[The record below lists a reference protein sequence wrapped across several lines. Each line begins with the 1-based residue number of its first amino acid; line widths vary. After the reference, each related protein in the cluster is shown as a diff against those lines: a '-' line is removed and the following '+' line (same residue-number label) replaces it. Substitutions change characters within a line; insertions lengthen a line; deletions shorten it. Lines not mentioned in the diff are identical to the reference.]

1 MFNICISKSLVF
13 FSRLLVLLL
22 SLFAFNL
29 SATYLSLNN
38 NNLSCLENDCN
49 VNVKIDQKLKY
60 SKDKRIVELIEEDK
74 NGKEKL
80 ISYLFYTTDINNLAA
95 YSGKPLEILISLK
108 SSGVIRE
115 LKLVKHSEPILLTGI
130 PIEKLLEA
138 VAFYKGKNINDKINI
153 GEDLSGEIGV
163 PIIAGA
169 TVTSLI
175 LHETILGTSRDVGRL
190 FNFFNDTDIVEGGLT
205 NKFNKYSWDEL
216 RKLNAIQ
223 HYSLDSALYENQ
235 AAKTDDLLVDIYFA
249 DLRHPSI
256 GRNIL
261 GEDAYDELMD
271 EIGENK
277 SAIIILNN
285 GRWSFKGSGFVRGG
299 IFDRF
304 RIEQGNNVFTFRDAD
319 LKNVYDL
326 DILDIDTFRETGIF
340 IISGEKYKPYKSWKL
355 ILLLNYTTFAADYNI
370 PKNFCIVPDPAWLK
384 SWKTKSFY
392 IFLYLGLWL
401 FSIIIFIFRYKLS
414 KNSFNLS
421 VLYNIVLLLDIY
433 IIGILFEGQP
443 SVVNI
448 FSLIDDI
455 KQIAI
460 FIFDPCIFLGWIM
473 IVSTIFVWG
482 KALFCGWICPFG
494 ALQEIMFKIRSLV
507 FKNDTSIEFP
517 ITITN
522 KLRYLRYL
530 IFFSLTIVSFISFD
544 YAELLAEIEPFKT
557 TWILGI
563 TNRSFLISFYTVFL
577 LGIGLITYRFFCR
590 FICPLGAFLSFL
602 SIFTIFR
609 LRRRGT
615 CVVCKICEKTCNSR
629 AIDTF
634 GAIDSKECFGCFTCV
649 NNMYNSKVCPPIT
662 KLKLREKY
670 EKGTWW

>member
-1 MFNICISKSLVF
+1 MFNIILSKSLVF
-13 FSRLLVLLL
+13 FSRLLVFLL
-22 SLFAFNL
+22 SLFAFDL
-29 SATYLSLNN
+29 SATYLSLEN
-38 NNLSCLENDCN
+38 NNLSCLENNC
-49 VNVKIDQKLKY
+49 KINLKLDQKLSY
-60 SKDKRIVELIEEDK
+60 SKDKRVLELIEEDK

-108 SSGVIRE
+108 SNGIIRE
-115 LKLVKHSEPILLTGI
+115 LKLIKHSEPILLTGI

-153 GEDLSGEIGV
+153 GEDLNGEIGV

-190 FNFFNDTDIVEGGLT
+190 FNFINDIDIIEGGLT
-205 NKFNKYSWDEL
+205 NKFEKYSWDEL
-216 RKLNAIQ
+216 LKLNAIQ
-223 HYSLDSALYENQ
+223 RYTLDSTSHDNHIS
-235 AAKTDDLLVDIYFA
+235 KTDDLLVDIYFA
-249 DLRHPSI
+249 DLKHPSI

-261 GEDAYDELMD
+261 GDEAYDELLN
-271 EIGENK
+271 EIGDK
-277 SAIIILNN
+277 QSAIIILNN

-304 RIEQGNNVFTFRDAD
+304 RIEQDNNVFTFRDAD

-326 DILDIDTFRETGIF
+326 DILDIDSFRETGIF
-340 IISGEKYKPYKSWKL
+340 IISNEKYKPHKPWKL
-355 ILLLNYTTFAADYNI
+355 VLLLNYKTFSSNYNM

-384 SWKTKSFY
+384 SWKTKSLY
-392 IFLYLGLWL
+392 IFSYLFLWL
-401 FSIIIFIFRYKLS
+401 FSITVFIFRYRLS
-414 KNSFNLS
+414 KNTFNLS
-421 VLYNIVLLLDIY
+421 IAYNFILLLDIY

-448 FSLIDDI
+448 FSLIDDV

-473 IVSTIFVWG
+473 IISTIFLWG
-482 KALFCGWICPFG
+482 KSLFCGWICPFG
-494 ALQEIMFKIRSLV
+494 ALQEIIFKIRSLLL
-507 FKNDTSIEFP
+507 KNNNSLEFP
-517 ITITN
+517 IAITN
-522 KLRYLRYL
+522 KLRYLRYVIFL
-530 IFFSLTIVSFISFD
+530 ILTVISFISFD
-544 YAELLAEIEPFKT
+544 YAEVLAEIEPFKT

-563 TNRSFLISFYTVFL
+563 TNRSFFISFYTLSL
-577 LGIGLITYRFFCR
+577 LIIGLITYRFFCR

-615 CVVCKICEKTCNSR
+615 CSVCRICEKTCNSR
-629 AIDTF
+629 AINEF
-634 GAIDSKECFGCFTCV
+634 GIIDSKECFGCFTCV
-649 NNMYNSKVCPPIT
+649 NNMYNSQLCPPIK

-670 EKGTWW
+670 EKGIWW